1 MQTPFCGT
9 WPALVTPADDGGGVN
24 VTVLREL
31 VDYLLGK
38 RIDGLYLCG
47 STGEGVLLS
56 QTERRQVVEVVMD
69 QVAGRIPVIVHVG
82 SVSTRESVVL
92 AQHSREIGVA
102 GVSSILPMVN
112 TGVTGIYAHY
122 QQIAEA
128 VPDLPFFPYL
138 FGGQTDA
145 PALMRELKQRIPNLR
160 GAKYTGP
167 NMYELGS
174 VFDESADG
182 WTIFSG
188 MDEQCLFA
196 MMTGAPGN
204 IGSTLNFMPGLYRDM
219 RTRYQDG
226 DLAGAMALQRR
237 ANQVTSVL
245 IQYGFSGALC
255 EMMHL
260 LGFDCGEPRLPHLP
274 LADNRKANLLADLVR
289 VDFRQL
295 VDL

>member
-1 MQTPFCGT
+1 MTTPLGGV
-9 WPALVTPADDGGGVN
+9 WPALVTPADASGSVN

-38 RIDGLYLCG
+38 QVDGLYLCG

-56 QTERRQVVEVVMD
+56 QAERTQVVEVVID
-69 QVAGRIPVIVHVG
+69 QLAGRIPVIVHVG
-82 SVSTRESVVL
+82 SVSTREAVTL
-92 AQHSREIGVA
+92 ARHSREVGAA
-102 GVSSILPMVN
+102 GVSSILPMINV
-112 TGVTGIYAHY
+112 GVAGIYEHY
-122 QQIAEA
+122 QQIAAA

-145 PALMRELKQRIPNLR
+145 LALMRELKQRIPNLR

-167 NMYELGS
+167 NMYELGRIL
-174 VFDESADG
+174 DESADE

-196 MMTGAPGN
+196 MMVGAPGN
-204 IGSTLNFMPGLYRDM
+204 IGSTLNFMPGVYRHM
-219 RTRYQDG
+219 RARFQDG
-226 DLAGAMALQRR
+226 DLTGAMALQTH
-237 ANQVTSVL
+237 ANQVTTVL

-255 EMMHL
+255 EMMGL
-260 LGFDCGEPRLPHLP
+260 LGFDCGDPRLPHLP
-274 LADNRKANLLADLVR
+274 LPAARKAALLDDLER

-295 VDL
+295 VAL

>member
-1 MQTPFCGT
+1 MQTPFCGA
-9 WPALVTPADDGGGVN
+9 WPALVTPADTSGGVN

-38 RIDGLYLCG
+38 QIDGLYLCG

-56 QTERRQVVEVVMD
+56 QAERRQVVAVVMD

-82 SVSTRESVVL
+82 SVSTRESVAL
-92 AQHSREIGVA
+92 ARHSHEVGAV

-112 TGVTGIYAHY
+112 VGVAGIYEHY

-145 PALMRELKQRIPNLR
+145 LALMRELKQRIPNLH

-167 NMYELGS
+167 NMYELGRIL
-174 VFDESADG
+174 DESADG

-196 MMTGAPGN
+196 MLVGAPGN

-219 RTRYQDG
+219 RARFQDG
-226 DLAGAMALQRR
+226 DLAGAMTLQRR
-237 ANQVTSVL
+237 ANQVTTVL

-255 EMMHL
+255 EMMRL

-274 LADNRKANLLADLVR
+274 LADNRKADLLADLER

>member
-1 MQTPFCGT
+1 MESPFSGT
-9 WPALVTPADDGGGVN
+9 WPALVTPADADGGVN

-56 QTERRQVVEVVMD
+56 QAERRQVVEVVMD
-69 QVAGRIPVIVHVG
+69 QTAGRIPVIVHVG
-82 SVSTRESVVL
+82 SVSTRESVAL
-92 AQHSREIGVA
+92 ARHSQEVGAA
-102 GVSSILPMVN
+102 GVSSILPMIN

-122 QQIAEA
+122 QQIAAA

-145 PALMRELKQRIPNLR
+145 PALMQELKQRIPNLH

-167 NMYELGS
+167 NMYELGR
-174 VFDESADG
+174 VLDQSAAE

-196 MMTGAPGN
+196 MMVGAPGN

-219 RTRYQDG
+219 RTRFQDG
-226 DLAGAMALQRR
+226 DLAGAMTLQRR
-237 ANQVTSVL
+237 ANQVTTVL

-255 EMMHL
+255 EMMRL
-260 LGFDCGEPRLPHLP
+260 LGLDCGEPRLPHLP
-274 LADNRKANLLADLVR
+274 LADNRKADLLADLER
-289 VDFRQL
+289 VDFRRL